1 MAPIVEM
8 FTVRAPS
15 PPVPTR
21 STSGPGMLSGV
32 ARASITS
39 ASPPSSPTVS
49 PFIRSATPKP
59 AICVGVAAPSMISF
73 IAHPASSAVSV
84 SPLTSAPISA
94 GQVVRESMAPPH
106 RRVTVG
112 TGQVWAA
119 ACPARS
125 RVRPA
130 DDQQHRWAV
139 MNFILGLP
147 AYAHSAGRLGLAVQH
162 HHLDLTGVKQPEQG
176 GFGGN
181 LD

>member
-39 ASPPSSPTVS
+39 ASPPSSETVS
-49 PFIRSATPKP
+49 PFIRSATPNP

-106 RRVTVG
+106 RRVMVLG
-112 TGQVWAA
+112 TGQAWAA
-119 ACPARS
+119 ARPARS
-125 RVRPA
+125 RIRPA
-130 DDQQHRWAV
+130 SAVASARGSMGWLTTASAPDQVASQPSS
-139 MNFILGLP
+139 GLP
-147 AYAHSAGRLGLAVQH
+147 MTSS
-162 HHLDLTGVKQPEQG
+162 TGGQS
-176 GFGGN
+176 
-181 LD
+181 